1 MTQEKEQ
8 NLKNHAKLVPIFHMF
23 VLPVFLI
30 NIIWSLVRLRYGLT
44 FGAILS
50 VLMAVALMVLALC
63 ARTFALKVQD
73 RVIRLE
79 MELRLAR
86 VLPAEFHPRIGE
98 FTVAQLIALRF
109 ASDAELAALA
119 QQVLQEKLTD
129 RQEIKRRV
137 KNWRADYLRA

>member
-1 MTQEKEQ
+1 MAQEKEQ

-30 NIIWSLVRLRYGLT
+30 NIIWSLVRLRYGFT
-44 FGAILS
+44 FGAIFS
-50 VLMAVALMVLALC
+50 VLLAVALMVLALC

-79 MELRLAR
+79 MRLRMQQI
-86 VLPAEFHPRIGE
+86 LPADLKPRIPE
-98 FTVAQLIALRF
+98 FTVAQL
-109 ASDAELAALA
+109 
-119 QQVLQEKLTD
+119 VLQEKLTD